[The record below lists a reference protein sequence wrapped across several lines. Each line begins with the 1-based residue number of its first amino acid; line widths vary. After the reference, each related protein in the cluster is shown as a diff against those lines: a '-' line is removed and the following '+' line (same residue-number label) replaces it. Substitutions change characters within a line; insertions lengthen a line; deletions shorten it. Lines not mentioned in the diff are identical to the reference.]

1 MRLGC
6 WLLPLVGL
14 LAACAGGLPS
24 RADGAL
30 VCIVTPLDHPS
41 LGAAIDGFRSRLTAT
56 LPKNRVVFQSR
67 SAGGDMSL
75 VPDLLNQTVRHGCE
89 LVFVVTTPAAQL
101 ARSLVAGHG
110 IPVVY
115 TAVTDPVGAGI
126 VQSMHGDRLPITG
139 VTDLFPVDA
148 QIQLFL
154 AADPSAKSAAIL
166 YNPKEQNSQVLVAR
180 TEAALRA
187 RHIATSRFTASD
199 PDTVAQVAQR
209 AARAADM
216 LIVNGD
222 NLFTAQLDAVI
233 AAAEAAR
240 KPLFVGDPES
250 VRRGGVA
257 TVGPDYRLLGERA
270 ADKAWVILDGKRSA
284 GEIPSEDPSSYS
296 YYINVRAAQ
305 RMGLQLPRGAFES
318 APVWVGSN

>member
-1 MRLGC
+1 MRVGC

-24 RADGAL
+24 RAEGAR

-41 LGAAIDGFRSRLTAT
+41 LVAAIDGFRSRLTAT
-56 LPKNRVVFQSR
+56 MPKNRVVFQSR
-67 SAGGDMSL
+67 SASGDMSL
-75 VPDLLNQTVRHGCE
+75 LPDLLSQTVRRGCE
-89 LVFVVTTPAAQL
+89 LVFVVTTPAAQI
-101 ARSLVAGHG
+101 ARDVVAGHG

-115 TAVTDPVGAGI
+115 TAVTDPVGAGV
-126 VQSMHGDRLPITG
+126 VQSMRGDTRPITG
-139 VTDLFPVDA
+139 VTDLFPVNA
-148 QIQLFL
+148 QIELFL
-154 AADPSAKSAAIL
+154 AADPSARSAAIL

-187 RHIATSRFTASD
+187 RHISTSRFTASERD
-199 PDTVAQVAQR
+199 SVPSVAQS

-222 NLFTAQLDAVI
+222 NLFTAELDAVV

-270 ADKAWVILDGKRSA
+270 ADKAWVILSGKRGA
-284 GEIPSEDPSSYS
+284 GEIPSEDPTSYS
-296 YYINVRAAQ
+296 YYINVRSAA
-305 RMGLQLPRGAFES
+305 RMGLQLPRSAFES